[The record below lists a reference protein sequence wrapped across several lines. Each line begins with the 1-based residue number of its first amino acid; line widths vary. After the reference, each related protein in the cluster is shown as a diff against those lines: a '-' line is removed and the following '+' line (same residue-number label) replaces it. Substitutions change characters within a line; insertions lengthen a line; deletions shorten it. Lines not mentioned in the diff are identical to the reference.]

1 MLKPK
6 KVSYK
11 QRRGASYHRPAPV
24 SENLCAS
31 CVAANILAAATSVR
45 SGEIPMPTNADGK
58 NRTKAPVDLGSSVDL
73 ALAFGFIVLVLI
85 CLVAEG
91 FYFLQLPI

>member
-1 MLKPK
+1 M
-6 KVSYK
+6 
-11 QRRGASYHRPAPV
+11 PA
-24 SENLCAS
+24 
-31 CVAANILAAATSVR
+31 
-45 SGEIPMPTNADGK
+45 NADGK
-58 NRTKAPVDLGSSVDL
+58 NRTKAPVDHGSSVDV

>member
-1 MLKPK
+1 ML
-6 KVSYK
+6 
-11 QRRGASYHRPAPV
+11 
-24 SENLCAS
+24 
-31 CVAANILAAATSVR
+31 
-45 SGEIPMPTNADGK
+45 TNVNGK
-58 NRTKAPVDLGSSVDL
+58 DRTKAPVDHGSSVDV